1 MRANKK
7 PEGGRQTR
15 VSAGGSVLVCG
26 SGAQQQLVRIF
37 GDEPTEHVHPIRRL
51 TTDRK
56 AEAPALSP
64 AELESGVHEFIDAD
78 YRGNLEGS
86 PLAVFPDGDEWK
98 EEVGAVFSLQ
108 Q

>member
-1 MRANKK
+1 M
-7 PEGGRQTR
+7 
-15 VSAGGSVLVCG
+15 
-26 SGAQQQLVRIF
+26 
-37 GDEPTEHVHPIRRL
+37 HPI

-98 EEVGAVFSLQ
+98 EEVGAVVSLQ
-108 Q
+108 KYKLHLKGLDQLPVVKAALDYAPQQTPTDFVFLPVELAKL